1 MALVKTDNLLA
12 QVRGF
17 STLPAVRQV
26 GLMVMLAA
34 TIALGVAV
42 VLWAQ
47 TPNYSILYG
56 NLSAGDL
63 TEVAGL
69 LDASGV
75 PYKVE
80 HASGSITVP
89 SNKVHQLRIRLAT
102 QGMPKSKSTG
112 YEVLEKETAFGQ
124 SRFLEKVRFQQ
135 ALEGELARSIR
146 SLDGVAD
153 ARVHL
158 ALPKESVFVRD
169 HVKPEASVILNLQG
183 GQSLDKTQVAGIVHL
198 VAASVPKMKPQG
210 VTVVDQQGRLLSEKE
225 DASKTGLSNTQFEYT
240 RQLEETYIE
249 RIQDILSPFVGS
261 AGIRAQVVADI
272 DFTSIEQTRES
283 YVPEK
288 NLVRSEDIR
297 EEKNSLT
304 NPMGVPGALTNK
316 PPRSGKVATATPVP
330 ETESSGNSTSH
341 VIRNYELDRTIT
353 HSRHAP
359 GRVQRL
365 SVGVVIDYKKKYLED
380 GKVEASPL
388 TPEEITHITSLVKE
402 AVGFDASRN
411 DSVKVINLPFES
423 TPRME
428 PVEEIPL
435 WQQPWV
441 WELAKPLLGGLFVL
455 WLALGVLRP
464 TLKNLADSGQ
474 LLEAN
479 SEGEVLL
486 AGEAGTAFAGLPTPE
501 GEAGE
506 ALKDMPLKED
516 EVQLSNDAM
525 EASGSQGGSAEKVDI
540 DTARTLVQQDP
551 KRVAQV
557 VKTWVVD
564 DE

>member
-1 MALVKTDNLLA
+1 MDLVKTDNLLA

-17 STLPAVRQV
+17 SSLPAVRQI

-34 TIALGVAV
+34 TIALAVAV
-42 VLWAQ
+42 VLWSQA
-47 TPNYSILYG
+47 PNYSILYG
-56 NLSAGDL
+56 NLSADDL
-63 TEVAGL
+63 AEVAGL
-69 LDASGV
+69 LDAADV

-89 SNKVHQLRIRLAT
+89 SSKVHQLRIRLAT
-102 QGMPKSKSTG
+102 QGMPKGKATG
-112 YEVLEKETAFGQ
+112 YEVLDKETAFGQ

-135 ALEGELARSIR
+135 ALEGELANSIR
-146 SLDGVAD
+146 SLDGVAE

-169 HVKPEASVILNLQG
+169 RVKPEASVLLKLKG
-183 GQSLDKTQVAGIVHL
+183 GQTLDKAQIAGIVHL
-198 VAASVPKMKPQG
+198 IAASVPKMKPEN

-225 DASKTGLSNTQFEYT
+225 TSSAIGLSNTQFEYT
-240 RQLEETYIE
+240 RQLEDAYIH
-249 RIQDILSPFVGS
+249 RIQDILSPFVGT
-261 AGIRAQVVADI
+261 AGIRAQVVADV
-272 DFTSIEQTRES
+272 DFTSMEQTRES
-283 YVPEK
+283 FVPEK

-297 EEKNSLT
+297 EEKNSLLD
-304 NPMGVPGALTNK
+304 PMGVPGALTNK
-316 PPRSGKVATATPVP
+316 PPRSGTVAASAPVANT
-330 ETESSGNSTSH
+330 ETSGNTSSH
-341 VIRNYELDRTIT
+341 VIRNYELDRTII

-359 GRVQRL
+359 GRIQRL
-365 SVGVVIDYKKKYLED
+365 SVGVVIDYKKKYLD
-380 GKVEASPL
+380 GDKVESVPM
-388 TPEEITHITSLVKE
+388 TPEEIKHITALVKE
-402 AVGFDASRN
+402 AVGFDATRN
-411 DSVKVINLPFES
+411 DSVDVINLPFES
-423 TPRME
+423 LPQME
-428 PVEEIPL
+428 PAEELPL

-464 TLKNLADSGQ
+464 TLRNLADSGQ

-479 SEGEVLL
+479 ADGEVLL
-486 AGEAGTAFAGLPTPE
+486 AGEAGSAFAGLPTPE

-516 EVQLSNDAM
+516 EVVLSSDARQAN
-525 EASGSQGGSAEKVDI
+525 ENREGSADKVDI
-540 DTARTLVQQDP
+540 ETARSLVQQDP

-557 VKTWVVD
+557 VKTWVLD

>member
-1 MALVKTDNLLA
+1 MDLVKTDNLLA

-17 STLPAVRQV
+17 SSLPAVRQI

-34 TIALGVAV
+34 TIALAVAV

-56 NLSAGDL
+56 NLSADDL
-63 TEVAGL
+63 AEVAGL
-69 LDASGV
+69 LDAADV

-89 SNKVHQLRIRLAT
+89 SSKVHQLRIRLAT
-102 QGMPKSKSTG
+102 QGMPKSKATG
-112 YEVLEKETAFGQ
+112 YEVLDKEKAFGQ

-135 ALEGELARSIR
+135 ALEGELARSIQ
-146 SLDGVAD
+146 SLDSVAQ

-169 HVKPEASVILNLQG
+169 RVKPEASVLLKLKG
-183 GQSLDKTQVAGIVHL
+183 GQSLDKAQVAGIVHL
-198 VAASVPKMKPQG
+198 VAASVPKMKPEG

-225 DASKTGLSNTQFEYT
+225 TSSATGLSNTQLEYT
-240 RQLEETYIE
+240 RQLEDAYIE
-249 RIQDILSPFVGS
+249 RIQDILSPIVGT
-261 AGIRAQVVADI
+261 AGIRAQVVADV
-272 DFTSIEQTRES
+272 DFTSTEQTRES
-283 YVPEK
+283 FVPEK

-297 EEKNSLT
+297 EEKNSLPD
-304 NPMGVPGALTNK
+304 PMGVPGALTNK
-316 PPRSGKVATATPVP
+316 PPRTGTVATSAPVAS
-330 ETESSGNSTSH
+330 TEASGNSSSH
-341 VIRNYELDRTIT
+341 VIRNYELDRTII

-359 GRVQRL
+359 GRIQRL
-365 SVGVVIDYKKKYLED
+365 SVGVVIDYKKKVLD
-380 GKVEASPL
+380 GDKIESVPM
-388 TPEEITHITSLVKE
+388 TPEEIKHITALVKE
-402 AVGFDASRN
+402 AVGFDAARN
-411 DSVKVINLPFES
+411 DSVDVINLPFES
-423 TPRME
+423 LPQME
-428 PVEEIPL
+428 PAEELPI

-464 TLKNLADSGQ
+464 TLKNLANSGQ

-479 SEGEVLL
+479 ADGEVLL
-486 AGEAGTAFAGLPTPE
+486 AGEAGSAFAGLPTPD

-516 EVQLSNDAM
+516 EVVLSNDARQAG
-525 EASGSQGGSAEKVDI
+525 ENGDGSADKVDI
-540 DTARTLVQQDP
+540 ETARTLVQQDP

-557 VKTWVVD
+557 VKTWVLD